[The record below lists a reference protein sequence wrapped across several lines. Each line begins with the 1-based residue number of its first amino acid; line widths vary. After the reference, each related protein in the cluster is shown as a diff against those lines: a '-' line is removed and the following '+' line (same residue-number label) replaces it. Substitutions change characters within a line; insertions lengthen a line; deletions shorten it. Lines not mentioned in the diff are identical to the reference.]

1 MAHDEPKVAKDPAQR
16 PSDFARGAPWPIL
29 RTGAGNFGDRIVV
42 ELPGGERLLMFSVAD
57 ALTFAQELKKAIEVQ
72 TLKNQQR
79 DAERDAQQAVRLDYE
94 ARIREVESK

>member
-1 MAHDEPKVAKDPAQR
+1 MGEVMVEKEPKQR
-16 PSDFARGAPWPIL
+16 PLDLAKGSPWPLL

-42 ELPGGERLLMFSVAD
+42 ELPGGEKLFTFSVAD
-57 ALTFAQELKKAIEVQ
+57 ALSFAQELKKAIEVQ
-72 TLKNQQR
+72 TLKNQMR